1 MCQLADMDY
10 FNNLSD
16 DDPPLANS
24 PLLRAAQLT
33 LQYTQDNGSI
43 ELTKT
48 KAFKRKFVHWAA
60 KHFDWPGMGYDELFR
75 VNKVLNEY
83 DFVPLELL
91 HFLLIERKLGRHY
104 KGAFKL
110 TKRGTELAKLPAK
123 LFVELIPFYLFQID
137 HGAYSR
143 LGDYPEGNWD
153 VWLNVLNV
161 EVENGAKEAAL
172 YKVFYG
178 EPEKGPMSWRK
189 TGPFYSCVL
198 RPLSWAGLLSQP
210 EVQNKPSSE
219 KDYFKTPLW
228 RSALKLETDR
238 LVQPAQRH

>member
-1 MCQLADMDY
+1 MCQLTDMDY
-10 FNNLSD
+10 FKNLSD
-16 DDPPLANS
+16 DDPTLADS
-24 PLLRAAQLT
+24 PLMRAAQLT

-60 KHFDWPGMGYDELFR
+60 EHFDWPGMGYDELFR

-104 KGAFKL
+104 KGAFKS
-110 TKRGTELAKLPAK
+110 TKRGTELAKSPAK
-123 LFVELIPFYLFQID
+123 LFAELIPFYLFQID

-161 EVENGAKEAAL
+161 EVENGAREAAL
-172 YKVFYG
+172 YKVF
-178 EPEKGPMSWRK
+178 
-189 TGPFYSCVL
+189 
-198 RPLSWAGLLSQP
+198 
-210 EVQNKPSSE
+210 
-219 KDYFKTPLW
+219 
-228 RSALKLETDR
+228 
-238 LVQPAQRH
+238 